1 MVARG
6 GRAGRSGG
14 VVSRQDK
21 GAAGAAFGLLAR
33 VTVC

>member
-1 MVARG
+1 MVSCA

-14 VVSRQDK
+14 VVSPQDE